1 VPEDAAGA
9 DGSVQGTFGDDVGL
23 LRIGE
28 LPTALAFVNANDL
41 IFADIIMGKGSER
54 RHEGHR
60 QSASCGRLKNLQSA
74 T

>member
-1 VPEDAAGA
+1 MPEEAAGA

-41 IFADIIMGKGSER
+41 IFADIIMGKGSEP
-54 RHEGHR
+54 
-60 QSASCGRLKNLQSA
+60 
-74 T
+74 

>member
-28 LPTALAFVNANDL
+28 LPTALVNANDL
-41 IFADIIMGKGSER
+41 IFADIIMGKGSEP
-54 RHEGHR
+54 
-60 QSASCGRLKNLQSA
+60 
-74 T
+74 